1 MTHRKLL
8 RWFGPGALFWLV
20 FQGVSLYQ
28 AARGVGWAALRSGGL
43 TGWLVAGLVLCL
55 IGSALFR
62 LLGERYGGSAVA
74 LLLLLPTFGYLVL
87 QAAIPGLPFPTV
99 GTLSLLLVVQ
109 ESMELYVA
117 RLAGGWIVWLVCY
130 DALLLLVLGL
140 LRLTSAP
147 ARRVARGGTP

>member
-43 TGWLVAGLVLCL
+43 TGWLVAGLALCL

-62 LLGERYGGSAVA
+62 LLGERHGGPAVA
-74 LLLLLPTFGYLVL
+74 VLLLLPTFGYLVL
-87 QAAIPGLPFPTV
+87 QAAIPVLPFPTV

-109 ESMELYVA
+109 ESLELYVA
-117 RLAGGWIVWLVCY
+117 RLAGGWIVWLACY

-140 LRLTSAP
+140 FRLTSAP

>member
-1 MTHRKLL
+1 MTDRKLL

-55 IGSALFR
+55 IGSAQFR
-62 LLGERYGGSAVA
+62 LLGERHGGPAVA
-74 LLLLLPTFGYLVL
+74 LLLLLPTVGYLVL
-87 QAAIPGLPFPTV
+87 QAAIPVLPFPTL
-99 GTLSLLLVVQ
+99 GQLGLLLIVQ
-109 ESMELYVA
+109 ESLDAYVV
-117 RLAGGWIVWLVCY
+117 RLAGIWIVWLACY
-130 DALLLLVLGL
+130 DVLLLFVLGL

-147 ARRVARGGTP
+147 AQRAASGDTP

>member
-43 TGWLVAGLVLCL
+43 TIWLVAGLVLCL

-62 LLGERYGGSAVA
+62 LLGERHGGPAVA
-74 LLLLLPTFGYLVL
+74 VLLLLPTVGYLIL
-87 QAAIPGLPFPTV
+87 QIAIPVLPFPTL
-99 GTLSLLLVVQ
+99 GQLGLLLIVQ
-109 ESMELYVA
+109 ESLDAYVV
-117 RLAGGWIVWLVCY
+117 RLAGIWIVWLVCY
-130 DALLLLVLGL
+130 DGLLVLVLGL
-140 LRLTSAP
+140 LRLTSAL
-147 ARRVARGGTP
+147 AQRAARGDTP